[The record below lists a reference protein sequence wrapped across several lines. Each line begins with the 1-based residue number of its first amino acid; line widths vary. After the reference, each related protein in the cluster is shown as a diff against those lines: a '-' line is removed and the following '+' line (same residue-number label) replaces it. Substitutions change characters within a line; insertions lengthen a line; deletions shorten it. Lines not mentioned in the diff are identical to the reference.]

1 MMTNSINT
9 KNIVLVWDLPIRVI
23 HWLLFIC
30 FTGAYL
36 TAEEDGLRL
45 LHVTLGYTLAALMA
59 VRFVWGFV
67 GTKHARFSS
76 FIKGPEAAW
85 LYLMSLFKSTP
96 QHHTG
101 HNPLGAIAILGLML
115 LSLGV
120 SFTGWCALHEVGG
133 EWNEE
138 LHETIAE
145 GMLFLVVIHVVSV
158 LIASLLHRENLVRA
172 MVNGTKSASPSDRPV
187 HQHLWAAILVVLSV
201 IGFWSYQYTHAA
213 VGGIDGAAIVS
224 YHNLKEPEDDD

>member
-1 MMTNSINT
+1 MSNSIHT
-9 KNIVLVWDLPIRVI
+9 KNIVLVWDLPVRVI
-23 HWLLFIC
+23 HWLLVIC
-30 FTGAYL
+30 FIGAYL

-59 VRFVWGFV
+59 VRIVWGFV

-76 FIKGPEAAW
+76 FIKGPEETW

-96 QHHTG
+96 QNHTG

-115 LSLGV
+115 LGLGV
-120 SFTGWCALHEVGG
+120 SFTGWSALHEVGG

-138 LHETIAE
+138 LHEAIAE
-145 GMLFLVVIHVVSV
+145 GMLVLVVIHVISGVV
-158 LIASLLHRENLVRA
+158 ASLLHRENLVRA
-172 MVNGTKSASPSDRPV
+172 MVNGTKSGSLGDRPV
-187 HQHLWAAILVVLSV
+187 HQHMWMAIFVVLSV

-213 VGGIDGAAIVS
+213 VGGIDGVAIVS
-224 YHNLKEPEDDD
+224 YHNAKDIDEDD